1 MHEVRIPVST
11 SILSLP
17 AVFTFIIYWLC
28 HVMSFPYLKLDLV
41 EKYL

>member
-17 AVFTFIIYWLC
+17 GVFTFIIYWLC
-28 HVMSFPYLKLDLV
+28 HGEFNSFWSKLS
-41 EKYL
+41 